1 MLFYT
6 TYSHYIEFGSSY
18 TINNL
23 RNFDTYVMK
32 LISFGC
38 NQYDR
43 GCSFSLPLKNLLDR
57 IKEENVNAYEKILN
71 S

>member
-1 MLFYT
+1 MYIGKVVIKYNKVSQYT
-6 TYSHYIEFGSSY
+6 TSRYIEFGSNY

-43 GCSFSLPLKNLLDR
+43 GQTCNKM
-57 IKEENVNAYEKILN
+57 ILIFI
-71 S
+71 

>member
-1 MLFYT
+1 MYMGKVVIKYNKVSEST
-6 TYSHYIEFGSSY
+6 SRYIEFGSNY

-43 GCSFSLPLKNLLDR
+43 GSYFSLNFLDT
-57 IKEENVNAYEKILN
+57 IKALVFE
-71 S
+71 